1 MILNGHILK
10 NFKLN
15 HIFNFK
21 NKFISATDK
30 NEDLFSNKLFPISW
44 TFDDGLK
51 DLLTIDELLTN
62 IGEIKFRFFISP
74 YLIENKNRQNLKF
87 IESKLKIK
95 TSPLLTWDQVG
106 FLLEK
111 GHILGLHGYD
121 HTELNLLSKN
131 QINDDFELSIEL
143 LNKRLSIKATSFAYP
158 FGRLDSTE
166 NLLSNQQIVSA
177 KKFFSRIYLSDN
189 RLPIFG
195 YKGVYNRRYAE
206 FDDKI
211 FINILKGFIQKF
223 KPLNLE

>member
-1 MILNGHILK
+1 MILNGHILR

-15 HIFNFK
+15 HKFNFK

-30 NEDLFSNKLFPISW
+30 NEDMFSNRIFPISW

-95 TSPLLTWDQVG
+95 TPPLLSWDQVG
-106 FLLEK
+106 YLIEK

-121 HTELNLLSKN
+121 HTEYNLLSKN
-131 QINDDFELSIEL
+131 QINDDFESSIEL
-143 LNKRLSIKATSFAYP
+143 LNKRLSIKTTSFAYP

-189 RLPIFG
+189 RLPVFG

-223 KPLNLE
+223 KPLKLE

>member
-1 MILNGHILK
+1 MILNGHILR

-15 HIFNFK
+15 HILNFE
-21 NKFISATDK
+21 NKFISATDE
-30 NEDLFSNKLFPISW
+30 NEDKISNKLFPISW

-51 DLLTIDELLTN
+51 DLLAIDKFLTD
-62 IGEIKFRFFISP
+62 IGDIKFRFFISP
-74 YLIENKNRQNLKF
+74 YLIENKNRENKKL

-95 TSPLLTWDQVG
+95 TSPLLSWDQVG
-106 FLLEK
+106 YLLEK

-121 HTELNLLSKN
+121 HTELNLLNKK
-131 QINDDFELSIEL
+131 QITDDFELSIEL
-143 LNKRLSIKATSFAYP
+143 LDKRLSIQTKSFAYP
-158 FGRLDSTE
+158 FGRLDNTK
-166 NLLSNQQIVSA
+166 NLLSNQQIITA

-189 RLPIFG
+189 RLPTFG

-206 FDDKI
+206 FDDTI

>member
-1 MILNGHILK
+1 MILNGHILR

-143 LNKRLSIKATSFAYP
+143 LNKRLSIKTTSFAYP

-166 NLLSNQQIVSA
+166 NLLSNQQIVTA